1 MEKIMNLEEINNKIK
16 AEKLNVSV
24 VCFGGC
30 SSNTL
35 VSILEKNGYKVRS
48 NTHDKILCHCP
59 SPIKLDIPVI
69 YVYRDPREALLSMK
83 RRGKGIWDL
92 NQKKLSNN
100 NKTKLSDG
108 NLLKLMLDQFYKWT
122 TFKEN
127 KMLIL
132 KYDELFKE
140 SVVEKLQMFLN
151 NYNLIN
157 LPIPYVKPH
166 ITEDTIENVDYKL
179 KLLFDKYKNEINGIN
194 EFTC

>member
-16 AEKLNVSV
+16 EEKVDIAV

-35 VSILEKNGYKVRS
+35 VSILEKNGYKVKS
-48 NTHDKILCHCP
+48 NIHGKILCHCP

-69 YVYRDPREALLSMK
+69 YLYRDPREALLSMK

-122 TFKEN
+122 VFKEN
-127 KMLIL
+127 KMIIL
-132 KYDELFKE
+132 KYEELFE
-140 SVVEKLQMFLN
+140 TSVVEKLQVFLN
-151 NYNLIN
+151 NYNLVN
-157 LPIPYVKPH
+157 LPISYVKPH
-166 ITEDTIENVDYKL
+166 ISEDIVENVDYKL
-179 KLLFDKYKNEINGIN
+179 KQLFDKYKNQIKGIN
-194 EFTC
+194 EFAY